1 MTKAL
6 ALHEQTTYKQRTLRI
21 FAARNLENNKHKET
35 VHNPNKLAK
44 NLKKYRNRHKKIK
57 KQK

>member
-6 ALHEQTTYKQRTLRI
+6 AMHEQTTYKQRTLRI
-21 FAARNLENNKHKET
+21 FAARNPEGNKHET